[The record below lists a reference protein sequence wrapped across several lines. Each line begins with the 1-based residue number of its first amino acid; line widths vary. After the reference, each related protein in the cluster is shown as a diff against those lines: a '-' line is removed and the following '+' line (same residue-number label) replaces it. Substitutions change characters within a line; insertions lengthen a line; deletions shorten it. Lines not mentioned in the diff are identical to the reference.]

1 MTLADY
7 PQQSLRHG
15 TPVNAVPWHVS
26 EVWLVPIPSGL
37 KHSNLVSQEA
47 INFLTNC
54 VWAKVPDIYTPNKLK
69 SKQQGLDL
77 KQVAM
82 PMVHPTTSETISS

>member
-1 MTLADY
+1 
-7 PQQSLRHG
+7 
-15 TPVNAVPWHVS
+15 
-26 EVWLVPIPSGL
+26 
-37 KHSNLVSQEA
+37 LVSQEA